1 MSLCTL
7 QDMCYKFLT
16 AHAQYPDIYKY
27 QVNLTL
33 LQAKE
38 EVRVFSKLFK
48 NLKIPFLLFTH
59 WEFHLHLFY
68 ISMQASTRQSY
79 ENETADEG

>member
-1 MSLCTL
+1 MSRGTL
-7 QDMCYKFLT
+7 QGMCYKFLT
-16 AHAQYPDIYKY
+16 THARYLDIYKY

-38 EVRVFSKLFK
+38 EVRVFSRLFK
-48 NLKIPFLLFTH
+48 NLKIPFLLFKH

-68 ISMQASTRQSY
+68 ISMQASTRKSY
-79 ENETADEG
+79 ENETTDEG